1 MVQMNLQN
9 RRRRTDLEKQLNS
22 CCGEAWGKGMVREF
36 GMDMYTLLYSKWI
49 TNKNRLYST
58 WNSAQVVWQP
68 GRERSLGENGYMYMY
83 V

>member
-36 GMDMYTLLYSKWI
+36 GMDMYTLLYLKWI
-49 TNKNRLYST
+49 TNKDSI
-58 WNSAQVVWQP
+58 AQGTLLSVLWQH
-68 GRERSLGENGYMYMY
+68 GWEGSMAG
-83 V
+83 